1 MRIRT
6 KWIFISTVC
15 ILFAACKKDTATT
28 NSTSLSGDWTFEGF
42 NAQTSSTDID
52 NEGGE
57 IFKTVTTSDY
67 TTEANGGSVNISGN
81 TMTGAGITYSANMK
95 VFVSEYDDDV
105 LDDTLTTFLPI
116 TIPPTNSV
124 STFDVIGSDSIHYTS
139 ASMFGSGGNGSPASD
154 GAKFSISGDVLTLTS
169 SVTLDKVIDTL
180 GETIMQHETATVIAT
195 LKRK

>member
-1 MRIRT
+1 MRTRT

-15 ILFAACKKDTATT
+15 ILFTACKKDTTTT
-28 NSTSLSGDWTFEGF
+28 NSSSLSGDWTFEGF

-52 NEGGE
+52 NESGE
-57 IFKTVTTSDY
+57 IFKNVTTSNY
-67 TTEANGGSVNISGN
+67 TTETNGGSVNISGN
-81 TMTGAGITYSANMK
+81 TMTGTGITYSANMT
-95 VFVSEYDDDV
+95 VFVSEYDNDV
-105 LDDTLTTFLPI
+105 LDDTLTTYLPI
-116 TIPPTNSV
+116 SIPPTNSV

-169 SVTLDKVIDTL
+169 NVILDKVIDTL